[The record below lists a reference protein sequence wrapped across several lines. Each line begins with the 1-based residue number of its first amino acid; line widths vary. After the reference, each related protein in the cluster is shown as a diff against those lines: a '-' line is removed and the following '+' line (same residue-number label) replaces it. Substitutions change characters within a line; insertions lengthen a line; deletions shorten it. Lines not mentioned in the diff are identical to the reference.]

1 MIFFSFFFYFFLQNH
16 RTSFPVKSV
25 LLFFVHCCW
34 FHKASFSSSLRQA
47 HALKR
52 IMHAQRTSLCPATT
66 ERSLQYFAQGYFKS
80 GHSFQP
86 WKLIIHAST
95 TQNVPITLF
104 FPPPFPPPPICLF
117 TEWHID
123 QQKQIMALQEL
134 LKKKIYCAILIAVM
148 KMNAESE
155 RLKNGSYT
163 FAQCI
168 FHFFCHTALTFLSL
182 KNTMCFH
189 SQPLELCL
197 WLCKWEN
204 MQEI

>member
-1 MIFFSFFFYFFLQNH
+1 M
-16 RTSFPVKSV
+16 

-52 IMHAQRTSLCPATT
+52 IMHAQRTSLCTATT
-66 ERSLQYFAQGYFKS
+66 ERSLQYFAQGYLKS

-104 FPPPFPPPPICLF
+104 FPPIPTPSICLF

-134 LKKKIYCAILIAVM
+134 LKKKNLLCYIDCGNEDECRI
-148 KMNAESE
+148 
-155 RLKNGSYT
+155 RT
-163 FAQCI
+163 FEKWFLYICTV
-168 FHFFCHTALTFLSL
+168 HFSFFLSL
-182 KNTMCFH
+182 CSHF
-189 SQPLELCL
+189 SQP
-197 WLCKWEN
+197 
-204 MQEI
+204 